1 MNNFK
6 TVGNNMG
13 VRRYGMPLIGI
24 VAKKKDIHIIKNE
37 LKGSNVEIIEITK
50 QCVKNLK
57 NITFE
62 EVIFLEDIS
71 LNTDEYKYMNEII
84 SKAKYIIF
92 NSDIKMKI
100 FKQIEI
106 QKPVKF
112 ITFGFNSKST
122 ITISSI
128 KEEKVIVCIQ
138 RNIEKING
146 KILEIQEKE
155 ILSKNTRKIY
165 NYLVVFIIKELHNQ
179 QKIVKM
185 AQNDLK
191 NRKN

>member
-1 MNNFK
+1 
-6 TVGNNMG
+6 
-13 VRRYGMPLIGI
+13 MPLIGI
-24 VAKKKDIHIIKNE
+24 VAKKKDVQAIKNE

-165 NYLVVFIIKELHNQ
+165 NYLVVFIIKELHN
-179 QKIVKM
+179 
-185 AQNDLK
+185 
-191 NRKN
+191 

>member
-1 MNNFK
+1 
-6 TVGNNMG
+6 
-13 VRRYGMPLIGI
+13 MPLIGI
-24 VAKKKDIHIIKNE
+24 VAKKKDIQVIKNE

-50 QCVKNLK
+50 QCVKNFK

-71 LNTDEYKYMNEII
+71 LTTDEYKYMNEMI

-92 NSDIKMKI
+92 NSDIEMKI
-100 FKQIEI
+100 LKQIEI
-106 QKPVKF
+106 QKPIKF

-138 RNIEKING
+138 RDIEKING

-155 ILSKNTRKIY
+155 IISKNAKKIY
-165 NYLVVFIIKELHNQ
+165 NYLVVFIIKELHN
-179 QKIVKM
+179 
-185 AQNDLK
+185 
-191 NRKN
+191 

>member
-1 MNNFK
+1 
-6 TVGNNMG
+6 
-13 VRRYGMPLIGI
+13 MPLIGI
-24 VAKKKDIHIIKNE
+24 VAKKKDIQAIKNE
-37 LKGSNVEIIEITK
+37 LKESNVEIIEITK
-50 QCVKNLK
+50 QCVKNFK

-71 LNTDEYKYMNEII
+71 LNTDEYKYMNEMI

-92 NSDIKMKI
+92 NSDIEMKI
-100 FKQIEI
+100 LKQI
-106 QKPVKF
+106 QKPIKF

-138 RNIEKING
+138 RDIEKTNG

-155 ILSKNTRKIY
+155 IISKNAKKIY
-165 NYLVVFIIKELHNQ
+165 NYLVVFIINELHN
-179 QKIVKM
+179 
-185 AQNDLK
+185 
-191 NRKN
+191 